1 MDQNEALQ
9 IVKEQLPEKRYIH
22 TLGVLASAIELAKRF
37 DVDIEKASMAAIF
50 HDYAKYRPLEE
61 MRRIIK
67 DSHLPQDLLDYNG
80 ELWHAPVGAILVEK
94 EAGIIDQEVLSAIRF
109 HTSGRANMTKL
120 EKVIYLADYIEPG
133 RRFPG
138 VDEVRA
144 LAIQD
149 LDEALLQ
156 AIGNTITFLISK
168 KQLIYPD
175 TFHAYNDLMLQKG
188 GHNE

>member
-61 MRRIIK
+61 MRQIIK
-67 DSHLPQDLLDYNG
+67 DSRLPQDLLDYNG

-94 EAGIIDQEVLSAIRF
+94 EVGIIDQEVLSAIRF

-175 TFHAYNDLMLQKG
+175 TFRAYNDLMLQKG